1 MTNGDWINLPGQQGV
16 NALHQQPMQ
25 QGLNACA
32 DQLYQPQETRMPI
45 DIPDRVERA
54 RLEALQ
60 RASYI
65 ASDAD
70 GLLIVAAKI
79 EAWLLRPVG
88 AEAPSPPS
96 APQESA

>member
-1 MTNGDWINLPGQQGV
+1 MSDAGTAW
-16 NALHQQPMQ
+16 ALTMQ
-25 QGLNACA
+25 HRAAALDIGEGRTF
-32 DQLYQPQETRMPI
+32 PSPHSPRKETRMPI

>member
-1 MTNGDWINLPGQQGV
+1 MNGNWANPSPGQVASGV
-16 NALHQQPMQ
+16 LHQQPMQ
-25 QGLNACA
+25 QGVNAYA
-32 DQLYQPQETRMPI
+32 NQFYQQQEARMPI